1 MIAVGSETIYIEVHS
16 HAGSAVALFISALV
30 YAAITA
36 YVYYNTF
43 MNVDRKE
50 ELRRWIRER
59 NQRGTEMALV
69 NQNRLS
75 ESRDRER
82 EMVDRNRQDSNF

>member
-16 HAGSAVALFISALV
+16 HAGSAVALFVSALV

-69 NQNRLS
+69 NQSRLS
-75 ESRDRER
+75 GARDRER
-82 EMVDRNRQDSNF
+82 ENIERSRQESNY

>member
-1 MIAVGSETIYIEVHS
+1 MIAIGSETIYIEVHS
-16 HAGSAVALFISALV
+16 PAGSAVALFVSALV

-43 MNVDRKE
+43 MNVDRRE
-50 ELRRWIRER
+50 ELRIWLRER
-59 NQRGTEMALV
+59 TQRGTEMALV

-75 ESRDRER
+75 GARDRER
-82 EMVDRNRQDSNF
+82 EIIERNRQDSNY

>member
-1 MIAVGSETIYIEVHS
+1 MIAIGSETIYIEVHS
-16 HAGSAVALFISALV
+16 NAGSAVALFVSALV

-59 NQRGTEMALV
+59 NQRGTEMSLV
-69 NQNRLS
+69 NQSRLS
-75 ESRDRER
+75 GARDRER
-82 EMVDRNRQDSNF
+82 ELIRQESNF